1 MVRPTVKRPQR
12 PRRNPSLT
20 QIRRRSHPASDTAVG
35 DPLSGQTTPEASEA
49 LEVVWGVHVGQE
61 GRVELELDDVELLVG
76 AVERERTL

>member
-1 MVRPTVKRPQR
+1 MVRPNVKRPHGR
-12 PRRNPSLT
+12 GETRLSYR
-20 QIRRRSHPASDTAVG
+20 IVGASHPASDTAAG

-49 LEVVWGVHVGQE
+49 LEVLWGVHVGQE